1 MQFMLAFGVHLKNSH
16 NYFIY
21 TSKLT
26 EFFSEEIRITIQII
40 LIDLVLSADNAVI
53 IGMAASQF
61 KPDIRRKVLII
72 GTGLAIIFRII
83 FSLMTAYLMQF
94 NGIKLIGGILL
105 LWVTY
110 KLYVDILKKPE
121 KKDIG
126 KYKVKETERGNFRSA
141 LITIVVADVTLSLD
155 NVIAVAGAAKANY
168 TLLIFGLILAI
179 ILMTTIAN
187 AISIYLKNHKW
198 VGWLGLLS
206 ILWVA
211 GDLIWDDIHLLF

>member
-1 MQFMLAFGVHLKNSH
+1 M
-16 NYFIY
+16 
-21 TSKLT
+21 T

-110 KLYVDILKKPE
+110 KLYVDILKNKDT
-121 KKDIG
+121 KDIG
-126 KYKVKETERGNFRSA
+126 KYKVKEAERGNFRSA
-141 LITIVVADVTLSLD
+141 LITVVVADVTLSLD

-179 ILMTTIAN
+179 VLMTTIAN

-211 GDLIWDDIHLLF
+211 GDLIWHDIHLLF

>member
-1 MQFMLAFGVHLKNSH
+1 
-16 NYFIY
+16 
-21 TSKLT
+21 LT

-110 KLYVDILKKPE
+110 KLYVDILKNKE

-126 KYKVKETERGNFRSA
+126 KYKVKKTERGNFRSA
-141 LITIVVADVTLSLD
+141 LITVVVADVTLSLD

-179 ILMTTIAN
+179 VLMTTIAN

-211 GDLIWDDIHLLF
+211 GDLIWHDIHLLF

>member
-1 MQFMLAFGVHLKNSH
+1 
-16 NYFIY
+16 
-21 TSKLT
+21 LT

-110 KLYVDILKKPE
+110 KLYVDILKNPE

-211 GDLIWDDIHLLF
+211 GDLIWHDIHLLF

>member
-1 MQFMLAFGVHLKNSH
+1 
-16 NYFIY
+16 
-21 TSKLT
+21 LT

-53 IGMAASQF
+53 IGMAASKF

-110 KLYVDILKKPE
+110 KLYVDILKNKE

-126 KYKVKETERGNFRSA
+126 KYKVKDTERGNFRSA
-141 LITIVVADVTLSLD
+141 LITVVVADVTLSLD

-179 ILMTTIAN
+179 VLMTTIAN

-198 VGWLGLLS
+198 VGWLGLIS

-211 GDLIWDDIHLLF
+211 GDLIWHDIHLLF

>member
-1 MQFMLAFGVHLKNSH
+1 M
-16 NYFIY
+16 
-21 TSKLT
+21 

-83 FSLMTAYLMQF
+83 FSLMAAYLMQF

-110 KLYVDILKKPE
+110 KLYVDILKNKD

-141 LITIVVADVTLSLD
+141 LITVVVADVTLSLD

-179 ILMTTIAN
+179 VLMTTIAN

-198 VGWLGLLS
+198 VGWLGLIS

-211 GDLIWDDIHLLF
+211 GDLIWHDIHLLF

>member
-1 MQFMLAFGVHLKNSH
+1 M
-16 NYFIY
+16 
-21 TSKLT
+21 T

-61 KPDIRRKVLII
+61 DPAIRKKVLII
-72 GTGLAIIFRII
+72 GTAFAVVFRIT
-83 FSLMTAYLMQF
+83 FSAMTAYLMQF
-94 NGIKLIGGILL
+94 QGIRTIGGILL
-105 LWVTY
+105 LLVTY
-110 KLYVDILKKPE
+110 KLYVDILKNTE
-121 KKDIG
+121 KNDIG
-126 KYKVKETERGNFRSA
+126 KYKVKEAERGSFRSA
-141 LITIVVADVTLSLD
+141 LITVVVADVTLSLD

-168 TLLIFGLILAI
+168 TLLIFGLVLAI

-198 VGWLGLLS
+198 IGWLGLLS

-211 GDLIWDDIHLLF
+211 GDLIWHDIHLLF

>member
-1 MQFMLAFGVHLKNSH
+1 
-16 NYFIY
+16 
-21 TSKLT
+21 LT

-110 KLYVDILKKPE
+110 KLYIDILKNPE

-168 TLLIFGLILAI
+168 TLLVFGLILAI

-198 VGWLGLLS
+198 IGWLGLLS

>member
-1 MQFMLAFGVHLKNSH
+1 MD
-16 NYFIY
+16 
-21 TSKLT
+21 
-26 EFFSEEIRITIQII
+26 FFSEEIRITIQII

-110 KLYVDILKKPE
+110 KLYVDILKNKE

-126 KYKVKETERGNFRSA
+126 KYKVKDTERGNFRSA
-141 LITIVVADVTLSLD
+141 LITVVVADVTLSLD

-179 ILMTTIAN
+179 VLMTTIAN

>member
-1 MQFMLAFGVHLKNSH
+1 M
-16 NYFIY
+16 
-21 TSKLT
+21 T

-61 KPDIRRKVLII
+61 KPEIRRKVLII

-105 LWVTY
+105 LLVTY
-110 KLYVDILKKPE
+110 KLYVDILKNTE
-121 KKDIG
+121 KNDIG
-126 KYKVKETERGNFRSA
+126 KYKVKEAERGSFRSA
-141 LITIVVADVTLSLD
+141 LITVVVADVTLSLD

-168 TLLIFGLILAI
+168 TLLIFGLVLAI

-198 VGWLGLLS
+198 IGWLGLLS

-211 GDLIWDDIHLLF
+211 GDLIWHDIHLLF

>member
-1 MQFMLAFGVHLKNSH
+1 
-16 NYFIY
+16 
-21 TSKLT
+21 LT

-110 KLYVDILKKPE
+110 KLYVDILKNKE

-126 KYKVKETERGNFRSA
+126 KYKVKDTERGNFRSA
-141 LITIVVADVTLSLD
+141 LITVVVADVTLSLD

-179 ILMTTIAN
+179 VLMTTIAN

-211 GDLIWDDIHLLF
+211 GDLICDDIHLLF

>member
-1 MQFMLAFGVHLKNSH
+1 
-16 NYFIY
+16 
-21 TSKLT
+21 LT

-72 GTGLAIIFRII
+72 GTGLAIVFRII

-110 KLYVDILKKPE
+110 KLYVVILKNKGN
-121 KKDIG
+121 KDIG
-126 KYKVKETERGNFRSA
+126 KYKVKEAERGNFRSA
-141 LITIVVADVTLSLD
+141 LITVVVADVTLSLD

-179 ILMTTIAN
+179 VLMTTIAN

>member
-1 MQFMLAFGVHLKNSH
+1 
-16 NYFIY
+16 
-21 TSKLT
+21 LT

-72 GTGLAIIFRII
+72 GTGLAIVFRII

-110 KLYVDILKKPE
+110 KLYVDILKNKE

-126 KYKVKETERGNFRSA
+126 KYKVKEAERGNFRSA
-141 LITIVVADVTLSLD
+141 LITVVVADVTLSLD

-179 ILMTTIAN
+179 VLMTTIAN

>member
-1 MQFMLAFGVHLKNSH
+1 M
-16 NYFIY
+16 
-21 TSKLT
+21 T

-83 FSLMTAYLMQF
+83 FSLMAAYLMQF

-110 KLYVDILKKPE
+110 KLYVDILKNKD

-141 LITIVVADVTLSLD
+141 LITVVVADVTLSLD

-179 ILMTTIAN
+179 VLMTTIAN

-198 VGWLGLLS
+198 VGWLGLIS

-211 GDLIWDDIHLLF
+211 GDLIWHDIHLLF

>member
-1 MQFMLAFGVHLKNSH
+1 M
-16 NYFIY
+16 
-21 TSKLT
+21 T

-72 GTGLAIIFRII
+72 GTGLAIIFRIT

-105 LWVTY
+105 LLVTY
-110 KLYVDILKKPE
+110 KLYVDILKNNE

-126 KYKVKETERGNFRSA
+126 KYKVKEAERGNFRAA
-141 LITIVVADVTLSLD
+141 LITVVVADVTLSLD

-168 TLLIFGLILAI
+168 TLLIFGLVLAI

-198 VGWLGLLS
+198 IGWLGLLS

-211 GDLIWDDIHLLF
+211 GDLIWHDIHLLF

>member
-1 MQFMLAFGVHLKNSH
+1 M
-16 NYFIY
+16 
-21 TSKLT
+21 T

-110 KLYVDILKKPE
+110 KLYVDILKNKDT
-121 KKDIG
+121 KDIG

-168 TLLIFGLILAI
+168 TLLIFGLVLAI

-211 GDLIWDDIHLLF
+211 SDLIWDDIHLLF

>member
-1 MQFMLAFGVHLKNSH
+1 M
-16 NYFIY
+16 
-21 TSKLT
+21 T

-110 KLYVDILKKPE
+110 KLYVDILKNTE

-141 LITIVVADVTLSLD
+141 LITVVVADVTLSLD

-168 TLLIFGLILAI
+168 MLLIFGLVLAI

-211 GDLIWDDIHLLF
+211 GDLIWHDIHLLF

>member
-1 MQFMLAFGVHLKNSH
+1 M
-16 NYFIY
+16 
-21 TSKLT
+21 T
-26 EFFSEEIRITIQII
+26 EFFSEEIRITLQII

-110 KLYVDILKKPE
+110 KLYVDILKNKE
-121 KKDIG
+121 KKDIS
-126 KYKVKETERGNFRSA
+126 KYKVKKTERGNFRSA
-141 LITIVVADVTLSLD
+141 LITVVVADVTLSLD

-179 ILMTTIAN
+179 VLMTTIAN

-211 GDLIWDDIHLLF
+211 GDLIWHDIHLLF

>member
-1 MQFMLAFGVHLKNSH
+1 
-16 NYFIY
+16 
-21 TSKLT
+21 
-26 EFFSEEIRITIQII
+26 
-40 LIDLVLSADNAVI
+40 VLSADNAVI

-110 KLYVDILKKPE
+110 KLYVDILKNKD

-141 LITIVVADVTLSLD
+141 LITVVVADVTLSLD

-179 ILMTTIAN
+179 VLMTTIAN

-198 VGWLGLLS
+198 VGWLGLIS

-211 GDLIWDDIHLLF
+211 GDLIWHDIHLLF

>member
-1 MQFMLAFGVHLKNSH
+1 M
-16 NYFIY
+16 
-21 TSKLT
+21 T

-61 KPDIRRKVLII
+61 TPDIRRKVLII

-105 LWVTY
+105 LLVTY
-110 KLYVDILKKPE
+110 KLYVDILKNKD

-126 KYKVKETERGNFRSA
+126 KYKVKEAERGSFRSA
-141 LITIVVADVTLSLD
+141 LITVVVADVTLSLD

-168 TLLIFGLILAI
+168 TLLIFGLVLAI

-198 VGWLGLLS
+198 IGWLGLLS

-211 GDLIWDDIHLLF
+211 GDLIWHDIHLLF

>member
-1 MQFMLAFGVHLKNSH
+1 M
-16 NYFIY
+16 
-21 TSKLT
+21 T

-61 KPDIRRKVLII
+61 KPDIRQKVLII

-110 KLYVDILKKPE
+110 KLYIDILKNPE

>member
-1 MQFMLAFGVHLKNSH
+1 
-16 NYFIY
+16 
-21 TSKLT
+21 LT

-110 KLYVDILKKPE
+110 KLYVDILKNKE

-126 KYKVKETERGNFRSA
+126 KYKVKKTERGNFRSA
-141 LITIVVADVTLSLD
+141 LITVVVADVTLSLD

-179 ILMTTIAN
+179 VLMTTIAN

-198 VGWLGLLS
+198 VGWLGLIS

-211 GDLIWDDIHLLF
+211 GDLIWHDIHLLF

>member
-1 MQFMLAFGVHLKNSH
+1 M
-16 NYFIY
+16 
-21 TSKLT
+21 T

-110 KLYVDILKKPE
+110 KLYVDILKDKD
-121 KKDIG
+121 KKDIS
-126 KYKVKETERGNFRSA
+126 KYKVKEAERGNFRSA
-141 LITIVVADVTLSLD
+141 LITVVVADVTLSLD

-179 ILMTTIAN
+179 VLMTTIAN

-198 VGWLGLLS
+198 VGWLGLIS